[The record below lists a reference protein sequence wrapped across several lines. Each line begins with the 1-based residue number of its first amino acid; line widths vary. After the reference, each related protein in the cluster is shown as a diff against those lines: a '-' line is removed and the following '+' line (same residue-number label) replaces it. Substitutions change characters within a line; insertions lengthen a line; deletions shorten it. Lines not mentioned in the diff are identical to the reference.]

1 MSDSRAQVN
10 IRLTDEDAALLA
22 RLERAYGL
30 NTAGVTRFAWRY
42 LEEHGPMRPKE
53 GRMKEFN
60 LNGNR
65 VRANVPDEGFDLK
78 TAAREIRQAAAWA
91 GIKSGRWEPV
101 NAGVAVDTLADDEI
115 VARVWNT
122 RRGPVS
128 ITAADIKLALEYL
141 A

>member
-1 MSDSRAQVN
+1 MADSRAQVN

-53 GRMKEFN
+53 KETEMKEFN
-60 LNGNR
+60 LSDMR

-78 TAAREIRQAAAWA
+78 TASREIRRAAAWA
-91 GIKSGRWEPV
+91 GVKSGRWEPV
-101 NAGVAVDTLADDEI
+101 NAGVAVDTLDDDEV

-122 RRGPVS
+122 RHEPVS
-128 ITAADIKLALEYL
+128 ITAADVKLAREY
-141 A
+141 